1 MKRVDVRTYR
11 KCHQLVTLRKKK
23 VQPAATSGFCW
34 YIPEHHETAEIVNG
48 NAAIL
53 FEVGEILYQ
62 LRSREGKHLKVFTSL
77 DDGMFAISLQQKE
90 GQQRI
95 ATRALLLLW
104 TPCLATCK
112 QLC

>member
-62 LRSREGKHLKVFTSL
+62 LRSREGKPPQGLYLIGRRNVCNKP
-77 DDGMFAISLQQKE
+77 AAE
-90 GQQRI
+90 GRS
-95 ATRALLLLW
+95 AAYCYARTAAAVNAM
-104 TPCLATCK
+104 PCYL
-112 QLC
+112 